1 MTRTPLL
8 LGDEML
14 CWSDLDGKHGPGPVR
29 GAVLRPLLDA
39 AYGRTL
45 VAGPH
50 DPALI
55 DRISTGDLS
64 LLVRGVDDGEVLAGR
79 YADAEVHVGS
89 LGRFRPAEQF
99 DTIVALDGLER
110 LGSAEAA
117 ELGWGRSLDLLRDL
131 LRPGGL
137 LLLGVENFLGLHRL
151 ITLPPA
157 VTDSD
162 WGPPAE
168 DDPTRPAGLSRVR
181 ERLGLPVARVF
192 AAYPSPYAPTALL
205 DTAVPAGEDDAAL
218 LARACATIDDV
229 LMDPRRIAAGAARHG
244 VTAELAPAW
253 ILTTRDIA
261 LADDPVVEPPEFAES
276 APHAVRELIIE
287 RDRLARELAE
297 ARAKHAWYEE
307 LLRHRER
314 ALKHARLAATTPG
327 QALLGGARA
336 AKRALRRVRPRG

>member
-1 MTRTPLL
+1 MRL

-14 CWSDLDGKHGPGPVR
+14 CWSDLDGEHGPGPVR
-29 GAVLRPLLDA
+29 GAVLQPLPAA

-50 DPALI
+50 DPALT

-64 LLVRGVDDGEVLAGR
+64 LLIRGVADGEALAAR
-79 YADAEVHVGS
+79 YPEAAVHCGS
-89 LGRFRPAEQF
+89 LGRFRPAERF

-110 LGSAEAA
+110 LGSAEGA
-117 ELGWGRSLDLLRDL
+117 ELGWGRTLDLLLDL

-162 WGPPAE
+162 FAPPAE

-181 ERLGLPVARVF
+181 ERLGLPVARVYS
-192 AAYPSPYAPTALL
+192 AYPSPQAPTALL
-205 DTAVPAGEDDAAL
+205 DTARLSREDQAAA
-218 LARACATIDDV
+218 LARACATVDDV
-229 LMDPRRIAAGAARHG
+229 LMDPRRIAAVAARHG
-244 VTAELAPAW
+244 AAAELAPAW
-253 ILTTRDIA
+253 ILTTQDIA
-261 LADDPVVEPPEFAES
+261 VPFSLPEVVEHR
-276 APHAVRELIIE
+276 PHAVRELIIE
-287 RDRLARELAE
+287 RDRLAQELAE
-297 ARAKHAWYEE
+297 ARAKHLWYEQM
-307 LLRHRER
+307 LVNRET
-314 ALKHARLAATTPG
+314 ALKRARLAATTPG

-336 AKRALRRVRPRG
+336 AKRVLRRVRPRG